1 MREFALALLPFASE
15 ASREYWSVELTS
27 LEEGAARAAHLPIG
41 RPPAQRQEPTS
52 FAAGNGRTGSDLVAF
67 DLATPNPRA
76 GLTGDR
82 PARDS
87 LQPQIGVAIPRPR
100 KQRSLF
106 WVGAAAGTALGLAG
120 AWVTGHSTARPHGAV
135 ASASAGSDTSARTAP
150 AAVLSE
156 YEVDVHVVPATA
168 AVILDGEQVAIG
180 HYRARLPRDGK
191 LHELRAKA
199 DGFITRSHNFR
210 DAAPPRD
217 IQLMPSG
224 LAASAPSEREL
235 AVLSEARR
243 GASSRASSTTP
254 RARSGARVP
263 VREVARRLE
272 PEAHIGVI
280 ASERPRVRI
289 VDEFEPHVRI
299 IE

>member
-1 MREFALALLPFASE
+1 
-15 ASREYWSVELTS
+15 
-27 LEEGAARAAHLPIG
+27 
-41 RPPAQRQEPTS
+41 
-52 FAAGNGRTGSDLVAF
+52 
-67 DLATPNPRA
+67 
-76 GLTGDR
+76 
-82 PARDS
+82 
-87 LQPQIGVAIPRPR
+87 
-100 KQRSLF
+100 LF

-120 AWVTGHSTARPHGAV
+120 AWVTGHSTARTHV
-135 ASASAGSDTSARTAP
+135 AAATVSSGSDTSARTAP
-150 AAVLSE
+150 AAALSD

-168 AVILDGEQVAIG
+168 AVILDGDHVAIG

-199 DGFITRSHNFR
+199 DGFVTRSHNFR

-224 LAASAPSEREL
+224 LAAPGEL
-235 AVLSEARR
+235 AVLSGVKR
-243 GASSRASSTTP
+243 GASNRASSTAP
-254 RARSGARVP
+254 RARSGTRAP
-263 VREVARRLE
+263 VREVAHRIE

-280 ASERPRVRI
+280 ATERPRVRI